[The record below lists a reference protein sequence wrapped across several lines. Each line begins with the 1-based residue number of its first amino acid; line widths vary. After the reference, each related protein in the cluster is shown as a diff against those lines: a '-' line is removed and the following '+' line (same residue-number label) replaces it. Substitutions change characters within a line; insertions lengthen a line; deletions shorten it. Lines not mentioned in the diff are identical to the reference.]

1 VFALDIIDDFE
12 VEERIHIMEGVN
24 SIETG
29 LMDQV
34 EGFIGTVKVL
44 PKSINVYLVSIEKA
58 VYKDDSVHEID
69 EDLNLKTAIKKH
81 IVIGT
86 GDATNQFDE
95 DDLKQAELPRICVPS
110 SIVDFKV
117 VSKELLEKCPVVYF
131 KKETCIK
138 KNVKERNNEYCFDGD
153 SNIYIE
159 MQMFDAIKNIY
170 KRRCKD
176 EQSLKEYNSLCQS
189 IDYINIEKL
198 TLKKAINKFDLKD
211 KKIRISNEER
221 IIEICKDEAKRI
233 DVDRTYYHH
242 EIERYGD
249 YIIEVSVKNG
259 CVNLSAHCYHRDKDG
274 IIWCENRTCKRSYT
288 PSHIFAFFRL
298 FDQYYPDSASK
309 LLTGT
314 WAEREVLL
322 DVFQTFVPEEC
333 AIQAREQIRKRV
345 VEDKILGVVNDPA
358 LGMTNNLTEENDYNA
373 ILEGYSNP
381 VFRKSIPTITNNQIT
396 NLLICLTQG
405 FMTVISGSAGNAK
418 GAVCDALGTQLGLC
432 FTEDTVP
439 DRYQVVEASK
449 VWNTKEEFAKLYE
462 TTNAPLQPL
471 FSVLN
476 EEANGDRKRMPF
488 SVVTIKNATKAPI
501 DTYLEDFVTLCNKW
515 NQEWYHED
523 VHFIGDA
530 DLKLPN
536 TFRILLTSAD
546 EQEGILSS
554 DLIGLMNVIEITDA
568 VSIREAIKNIDLNVS
583 YAEFEKKYK
592 PTREQDPLSDKIKT
606 LESVYQEIFEDVLSF
621 IKKNVSCNGRKIE
634 VRKLTI
640 RNAVYRY
647 WYIAK
652 KYMQPEVRKA
662 KDELVPEGI
671 IWDDE
676 CYDNKKY
683 LDQNG
688 RRESKIVALDYVLS
702 QRVLTYITKLRGDVE
717 IKDVSELIEKL
728 IENKLD
734 LCAESLKN
742 AIESGRVRVADEL
755 TETSN
760 EKLIIKKC
768 EDTYNKLLVECEELY
783 TREDL
788 ITHICELVN
797 LRRDKDVYTRN
808 VIINMLICLTQ
819 GFVTVFSGKPGCGKT
834 SICRILGETLGLTN
848 FNDNNIEMVFDEYIQ
863 FVDRRNENVETSRYI
878 EVSTER
884 GWTSKRD
891 FIGYYNPLTES
902 FDKTNALLYNA
913 FLVMDHEAKDKT
925 KPRHL
930 PYFILLDEANLSPME
945 YYWADFMNLCEAWR
959 ENNSIDLGGGR
970 IFKIPETLHFIATI
984 NNDHTTEILSPR
996 LIDRAN
1002 VIDLPVGE
1010 YKKIEETTEDIIIPI
1025 CWEELKDAFGCS
1037 ECDAELFETENA
1049 AKDTYNEI
1057 KHYVQDKFGVSISP
1071 RTDIAVSRYWTVA
1084 KECFCEE
1091 KYFVKA
1097 KIDWEDELEDNQLK
1111 QLQGIIKNGNV
1122 SESADNANYELKEVS
1137 EEIQAMDYAIAQRV
1151 LPKLTDVSGADAFR
1165 SLLDLCKM
1173 LCDKELY
1180 KSAGIVADLIL
1191 RGKSTDFYNY
1201 FR

>member
-1 VFALDIIDDFE
+1 MEDI
-12 VEERIHIMEGVN
+12 N
-24 SIETG
+24 SRENG

-34 EGFIGTVKVL
+34 KGFIGTVDRRFTQNAGY
-44 PKSINVYLVSIEKA
+44 IHLVSITNV
-58 VYKDDSVHEID
+58 VYKNNSVCDIPKGS
-69 EDLNLKTAIKKH
+69 DLEMAIKKY
-81 IVIGT
+81 IVVRGIEI
-86 GDATNQFDE
+86 DQLDE
-95 DDLKQAELPRICVPS
+95 DDLKDPSLPTICVND
-110 SIVDFKV
+110 SICEFKAV
-117 VSKELLEKCPVVYF
+117 PQELLKSNSQVYF
-131 KKETCIK
+131 DKEILKRVYKHKYNKK
-138 KNVKERNNEYCFDGD
+138 YYFGS
-153 SNIYIE
+153 SNIYVQNEIFE
-159 MQMFDAIKNIY
+159 EINNVY
-170 KRRCKD
+170 SESCKD
-176 EQSLKEYNSLCQS
+176 SQSRNNYNSLCKKIES
-189 IDYINIEKL
+189 IEFDKYG
-198 TLKKAINKFDLKD
+198 TFKKAINKSDLD
-211 KKIRISNEER
+211 KNNIITNDETIVRISP
-221 IIEICKDEAKRI
+221 DDAKPL
-233 DVDRTYYHH
+233 DRDGTYYHY
-242 EIERYGD
+242 EIGRYGN
-249 YIIEVSVKNG
+249 YVIKVSIKDSRI
-259 CVNLSAHCYHRDKDG
+259 NLSAHNCRSEGDR
-274 IIWCENRTCKRSYT
+274 IWCKNRTCQRSYT
-288 PSHIFAFFRL
+288 DSHILAFFEL
-298 FDQYYPDSASK
+298 FVKYYPDSTRK

-314 WAEREVLL
+314 WAECEATL
-322 DVFQTFVPEEC
+322 DAFQAFVPKEC
-333 AIQAREQIRKRV
+333 ALQAREQIRKRV
-345 VEDKILGVVNDPA
+345 VEDKILGLLNDPL
-358 LGMTNNLTEENDYNA
+358 LGMTNNLPEENDYDS
-373 ILEGYSNP
+373 ILKRYSYA
-381 VFRKSIPTITNNQIT
+381 VTRDSVPTIINNQIT

-476 EEANGDRKRMPF
+476 EEANRDRKRMPF

-501 DTYLEDFVTLCNKW
+501 DTYLEDFVTLCKKW
-515 NQEWYHED
+515 NREWHHED
-523 VHFIGDA
+523 VHFIGDT

-536 TFRILLTSAD
+536 TFRMLLTTAD

-554 DLIGLMNVIEITDA
+554 DLIGLTNVVEITDA
-568 VSIREAIKNIDLNVS
+568 VSIREAIKSIDLNAS
-583 YAEFEKKYK
+583 YAAFEEKYK
-592 PTREQDPLSDKIKT
+592 PTREQDPLTDKIKT
-606 LESVYQEIFEDVLSF
+606 LESAYQEIFEDVLSF

-634 VRKLTI
+634 IRKLTI

-652 KYMQPEVRKA
+652 EKMQPEERKA

-671 IWDDE
+671 IWDDA

-683 LDQNG
+683 LDKKG
-688 RRESKIVALDYVLS
+688 RRESEIVALDYVLS

-755 TETSN
+755 TEASN

-768 EDTYNKLLVECEELY
+768 EDTYNKLLEECEELY
-783 TREDL
+783 ARDAL

-848 FNDNNIEMVFDEYIQ
+848 FNDNNIEMAFDEYIQ

-913 FLVMDHEAKDKT
+913 FLVMDYEAKDKT
-925 KPRHL
+925 KLRHL

-959 ENNSIDLGGGR
+959 ESNSIDLGGGR

-1010 YKKIEETTEDIIIPI
+1010 YKKIEDTTEEIIMPI
-1025 CWEELKDAFGCS
+1025 CWEELKEAFGCS
-1037 ECDAELFETENA
+1037 ESDAELFETENA

-1057 KHYVQDKFGVSISP
+1057 KNYVQDKFGVSISP

-1097 KIDWEDELEDNQLK
+1097 KTDWEDELEDNQLK

-1122 SESADNANYELKEVS
+1122 SELADNANYELKEVS
-1137 EEIQAMDYAIAQRV
+1137 EETQAMDYAVAQRV
-1151 LPKLTDVSGADAFR
+1151 LPKLTDVSGPNAFQ